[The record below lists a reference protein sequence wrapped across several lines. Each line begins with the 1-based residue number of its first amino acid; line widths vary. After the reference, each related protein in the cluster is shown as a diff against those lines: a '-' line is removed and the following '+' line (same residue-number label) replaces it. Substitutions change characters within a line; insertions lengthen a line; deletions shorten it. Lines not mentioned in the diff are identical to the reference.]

1 MKRSHLG
8 ITIASAL
15 VLCAPLLTGCS
26 SAGDSTGGTT
36 TSATAD
42 TNTIRI
48 GLEAPLTGSQK
59 ELGVGMLRGASMAAV
74 ELNAAGGILGKKIVI
89 VPIDDQADPE
99 IGAAAAAKAI
109 TSGLDGIVGPYNS
122 GVGIETLP
130 LYIEAGLVPLR
141 LTSADTTSSLG
152 FTLQPMTSQIAPVAT
167 NAISKWLGAKSAAI
181 IFDSTTEYTKNAA
194 AEMSKLLTAAGISL
208 TLSEPI
214 TPGATSYASTVAKVA
229 ATKPELIYIVTYFP
243 EGGLIA
249 REMFDSRTPAR
260 CLADYGAYDNG
271 FITAAGI
278 TAARHCPIVG
288 VPAPGDFTN
297 SAARVATFRKLYS
310 AAPGAWSPYTYDS
323 VKLLAEKAEE
333 AGGFSAEQLTAA
345 LAATSGWTGWTGGV
359 AFEMPT
365 GNRTPAPVTVN
376 ITDAKGAFHVD
387 TEWMT
392 ATGFAF

>member
-1 MKRSHLG
+1 MQFVLPG
-8 ITIASAL
+8 VTVMSAL
-15 VLCAPLLTGCS
+15 VLCAPLLVGCS
-26 SAGDSTGGTT
+26 STGDSTEGTT
-36 TSATAD
+36 TS
-42 TNTIRI
+42 NTIRI
-48 GLEAPLTGSQK
+48 GLEAPLTGSQR

-74 ELNAAGGILGKKIVI
+74 EINAAGGTLGKKIVI

-122 GVGIETLP
+122 SV
-130 LYIEAGLVPLR
+130 
-141 LTSADTTSSLG
+141 
-152 FTLQPMTSQIAPVAT
+152 
-167 NAISKWLGAKSAAI
+167 
-181 IFDSTTEYTKNAA
+181 
-194 AEMSKLLTAAGISL
+194 GISL

-214 TPGATSYASTVAKVA
+214 TPGATSYASTVATVA
-229 ATKPELIYIVTYFP
+229 ATKPDLMYIVTFFP

-260 CLADYGAYDNG
+260 CLADKGAYGNG

-310 AAPGAWSPYTYDS
+310 AAPGSWSPFTYDS

-333 AGGFSAEQLTAA
+333 AGGFSAEPLTAA
-345 LAATSGWTGWTGGV
+345 LEATSGWTGWTGSV

-365 GNRTPAPVTVN
+365 GNRTPAPVTVD

-387 TEWMT
+387 ADWMT